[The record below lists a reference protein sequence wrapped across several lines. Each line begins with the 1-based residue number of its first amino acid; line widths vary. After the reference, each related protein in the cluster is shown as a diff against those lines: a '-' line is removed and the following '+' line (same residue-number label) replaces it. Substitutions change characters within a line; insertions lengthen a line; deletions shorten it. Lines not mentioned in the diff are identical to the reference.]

1 MCQQRHKC
9 FITIQTLTNAATVS
23 LPDNVRIRKGRVT
36 SVQMRQS
43 ADVLKSVQGT
53 TLAVQAVINT
63 AHVYFKDSNGKEI
76 AAPMPLNTLQRNLS
90 SPEPLAVNWTNVDP
104 TQTQIILD
112 TAAVG
117 YSATACFEFIFGI
130 DCDNC
135 E

>member
-9 FITIQTLTNAATVS
+9 FITLQTLTNAATVG
-23 LPDNVRIRKGRVT
+23 LPDNVRIRTGRVT

-43 ADVLKSVQGT
+43 SDALKSVQGT

-63 AHVYFKDSNGKEI
+63 AHVYFKDSNGREI
-76 AAPMPLNTLQRNLS
+76 AAPMPLNLLQRNTNA
-90 SPEPLAVNWTNVDP
+90 PEPLAVNWENIDP

-112 TAAVG
+112 TTAAG
-117 YSATACFEFIFGI
+117 YSATACIELIFGL

-135 E
+135 